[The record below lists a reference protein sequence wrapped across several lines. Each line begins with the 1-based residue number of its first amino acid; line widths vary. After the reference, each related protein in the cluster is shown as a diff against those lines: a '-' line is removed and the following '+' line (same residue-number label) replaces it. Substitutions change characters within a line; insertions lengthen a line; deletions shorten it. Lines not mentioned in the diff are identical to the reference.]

1 MISELKRAFEI
12 GFLLYLPFITID
24 LIVTTILMAMGM
36 SMVSPTMI
44 SVPFKLFL
52 FVTIDGWSRLMHGLV
67 LSYASPGEMDEAS
80 ILTHLSRS
88 LVLFMIWV
96 LPPLLAA
103 LVAGLGIGIVQA
115 ATQLQDQTLPLTVK
129 LLVVVAVLVLFAPVL
144 SAPLIEQAQRI
155 FTEFPA
161 LTARY

>member
-1 MISELKRAFEI
+1 M
-12 GFLLYLPFITID
+12 T
-24 LIVTTILMAMGM
+24 
-36 SMVSPTMI
+36 
-44 SVPFKLFL
+44 
-52 FVTIDGWSRLMHGLV
+52 
-67 LSYASPGEMDEAS
+67 EAS

-96 LPPLLAA
+96 LPPLIAA
-103 LVAGLGIGIVQA
+103 LVAGLGIGIIQA

-129 LLVVVAVLVLFAPVL
+129 LLVVVAVLALFSPVL
-144 SAPLIEQAQRI
+144 SAPLIEHAEQI

>member
-1 MISELKRAFEI
+1 
-12 GFLLYLPFITID
+12 
-24 LIVTTILMAMGM
+24 
-36 SMVSPTMI
+36 
-44 SVPFKLFL
+44 
-52 FVTIDGWSRLMHGLV
+52 
-67 LSYASPGEMDEAS
+67 MDEAS

-144 SAPLIEQAQRI
+144 SAPLIEQAQHI
-155 FTEFPA
+155 FTDFPA

>member
-1 MISELKRAFEI
+1 
-12 GFLLYLPFITID
+12 
-24 LIVTTILMAMGM
+24 
-36 SMVSPTMI
+36 
-44 SVPFKLFL
+44 
-52 FVTIDGWSRLMHGLV
+52 MH
-67 LSYASPGEMDEAS
+67 EAS

-144 SAPLIEQAQRI
+144 SAPLIEQAQHI
-155 FTEFPA
+155 FAEFPA
-161 LTARY
+161 LTAKY

>member
-1 MISELKRAFEI
+1 
-12 GFLLYLPFITID
+12 
-24 LIVTTILMAMGM
+24 
-36 SMVSPTMI
+36 
-44 SVPFKLFL
+44 
-52 FVTIDGWSRLMHGLV
+52 
-67 LSYASPGEMDEAS
+67 MDEAS

-129 LLVVVAVLVLFAPVL
+129 LLVVLAVLVLFAPVL
-144 SAPLIEQAQRI
+144 SAPLIEQAQHI

>member
-1 MISELKRAFEI
+1 MRWLFA
-12 GFLLYLPFITID
+12 
-24 LIVTTILMAMGM
+24 TTR
-36 SMVSPTMI
+36 VSPCLCLRRK
-44 SVPFKLFL
+44 SFECLLHKR
-52 FVTIDGWSRLMHGLV
+52 DKAGWTR
-67 LSYASPGEMDEAS
+67 GEDEA
-80 ILTHLSRS
+80 ISRYGS
-88 LVLFMIWV
+88 HDVTLVGDVERIECRLERIKADWTQDQKAALRLMIWV